1 MRDVICIKLS
11 KTACTISL
19 FITALIWGLAFVA
32 QRLGAGM
39 GSFTFNGVRF
49 LLGAASLIPVIFVL
63 ERGPVSA
70 KALKYTALA
79 GIGGG
84 VILFIAA
91 SLQQFG
97 VALTGSAGKS
107 GFITGLYT
115 VLVPVLGVFLGRKTG
130 VLTWIGAACAVLG
143 LYLLSVPDIRNIEA
157 GDVVLLI
164 GAFFWAGHILFIDRF
179 IHSIKVIRFSMI
191 QAFTCGLLSLASAFL
206 FEKVT
211 LGGIS
216 AGIIPIL
223 YCGLLST
230 GVAYTLQSIGQK
242 GVEPAKAAIIFSLET
257 LFSALGGAW
266 LLGEKMDARG
276 YAGCVFIF
284 AGIIVSQLTFKKREV
299 REILP

>member
-1 MRDVICIKLS
+1 VIGIKLS
-11 KTACTISL
+11 KTACTVSL
-19 FITALIWGLAFVA
+19 FVTAFIWGLAFVA
-32 QRLGAGM
+32 QRLGADM

-49 LLGAASLIPVIFVL
+49 LLGAASLLPIVYLL
-63 ERGPVSA
+63 ERGPVTA
-70 KALKYTALA
+70 GVLKYTILA

-84 VILFIAA
+84 AILFIAA

-115 VLVPVLGVFLGRKTG
+115 VLVPILGVFIGRKTG
-130 VLTWIGAACAVLG
+130 ALAWIGAACAVLG
-143 LYLLSVPDIRNIEA
+143 LYLLSVPDIHSIEA
-157 GDVVLLI
+157 GDVVLFA

-179 IHSIKVIRFSMI
+179 INRIKVIRFSMI
-191 QAFTCGLLSLASAFL
+191 QSLTCGLLSLAAAFI
-206 FEKVT
+206 FERVS
-211 LGGIS
+211 LGAIS
-216 AGIIPIL
+216 AGIMPIL

-257 LFSALGGAW
+257 LFSALGGAL

-276 YAGCVFIF
+276 YAGCAFIF
-284 AGIIVSQLTFKKREV
+284 TGIIVSQLTFKKREL